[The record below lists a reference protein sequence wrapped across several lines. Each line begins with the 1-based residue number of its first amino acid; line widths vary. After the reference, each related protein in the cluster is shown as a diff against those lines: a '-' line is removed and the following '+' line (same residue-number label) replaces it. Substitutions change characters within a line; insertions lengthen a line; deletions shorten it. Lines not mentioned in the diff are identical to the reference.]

1 MTSRH
6 LVDPELL
13 PFLETI
19 PNFELSAQSLPL
31 MRAAILAMQAAQGP
45 AGLSGSADPA
55 GLAGPQPVERMVPGP
70 PASPDVRVLIYRPG
84 TEGPHPAYLNLHGG
98 GYVMGMP
105 ELPPV
110 FSEALIRD
118 AGCVVVSV
126 AYRHA
131 PETPFP
137 GPLEDCYAALG
148 WLYTNAAELGVDPAR
163 IAVGGESAGGGLA
176 AALALLVRDRGE
188 IPICQQLLTYP
199 MLDDR
204 TAIRAESDRV
214 GPQGEFIWT
223 PSNNRFGW
231 TALLGTEPGGT
242 DVSPYA
248 AAARADNLAGLAPA
262 FIAVG
267 ALDLFLDEDIAY
279 ARRLAHA
286 GVPVEFH
293 VYPGAYH
300 AFIHSDSRVARI
312 YQRDAV
318 AALRQA
324 LGADVRGVKPT

>member
-13 PFLETI
+13 PFLEMI
-19 PNFELSAQSLPL
+19 PTFELSAEILPQ
-31 MRAAILAMQAAQGP
+31 MRAAILAMQSAQP
-45 AGLSGSADPA
+45 AVGL
-55 GLAGPQPVERMVPGP
+55 QPDERMVPGP
-70 PASPDVRVLIYRPG
+70 AGSPKVRVLIYRPE
-84 TEGPHPAYLNLHGG
+84 TEGPHPAFLHLHGG
-98 GYVMGMP
+98 GYVMGLS

-110 FSEALIRD
+110 FSQALVRD
-118 AGCVVVSV
+118 AECVVVSV

-137 GPLEDCYAALG
+137 GPLEDCYAALS
-148 WLYTNAAELGVDPAR
+148 WLYGNAAELGVDPAR
-163 IAVGGESAGGGLA
+163 IAIGGESAGGGLA

-188 IPICQQLLTYP
+188 VPICHQLLTYP

-204 TAIRAESDRV
+204 TAGAERERI

-223 PSNNRFGW
+223 PANNRFGW
-231 TALLGTEPGGT
+231 TALLGAEPGGI
-242 DVSPYA
+242 DISSYA

-267 ALDLFLDEDIAY
+267 ALDLFLDENIAY

-312 YQRDAV
+312 YQRDSV
-318 AALRQA
+318 AALRRA
-324 LGADVRGVKPT
+324 LGVTDHQP

>member
-19 PNFELSAQSLPL
+19 PTFELSAQILPQ
-31 MRAAILAMQAAQGP
+31 MRAAILAMQSAQP
-45 AGLSGSADPA
+45 P
-55 GLAGPQPVERMVPGP
+55 AGPQPVERRVPGP
-70 PASPDVRVLIYRPG
+70 AGSPEVRVLIYRPE
-84 TEGPHPAYLNLHGG
+84 TEGPHPAFLHLHGG
-98 GYVMGMP
+98 GYVMGLP

-110 FSEALIRD
+110 FIATLVRD

-126 AYRHA
+126 DYRHA

-137 GPLEDCYAALG
+137 GPLEDCYAALR
-148 WLYTNAAELGVDPAR
+148 WLYGNAAELGVDPAR
-163 IAVGGESAGGGLA
+163 IAIGGESAGGGLA
-176 AALALLVRDRGE
+176 AALALLARDRE
-188 IPICQQLLTYP
+188 EVPIRHQLLTYP

-204 TAIRAESDRV
+204 TASAEHERI
-214 GPQGEFIWT
+214 GPEGEFIWT

-231 TALLGTEPGGT
+231 SALLGAEPGGT
-242 DVSPYA
+242 DISRYA
-248 AAARADNLAGLAPA
+248 AAARADNLSGLPPA

-267 ALDLFLDEDIAY
+267 ALDLFLDEDITY

-293 VYPGAYH
+293 IYPGAYH

-312 YQRDAV
+312 YQRDSV
-318 AALRQA
+318 AALRRA
-324 LGADVRGVKPT
+324 LGVTDLPEVQPA